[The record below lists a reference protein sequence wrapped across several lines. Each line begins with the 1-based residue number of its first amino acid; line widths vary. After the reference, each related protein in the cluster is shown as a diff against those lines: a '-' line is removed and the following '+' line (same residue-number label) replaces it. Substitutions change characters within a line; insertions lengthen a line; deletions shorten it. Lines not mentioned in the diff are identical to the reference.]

1 MKVSHE
7 QIETVLAGLLSSLPA
22 GKSLDPTEVAR
33 ALAGNDEKVWRL
45 LMVPIRAVAIRLADD
60 GRATILRKGKPADPH
75 DFKGVYRIGAG
86 SAPSDR
92 TDAIDV
98 G

>member
-7 QIETVLAGLLSSLPA
+7 QIETVLVGLLSSLPA

-33 ALAGNDEKVWRL
+33 AHAGRDEKVWRL

-60 GRATILRKGKPADPH
+60 GRASILRKGKPVDPH
-75 DFKGVYRIGAG
+75 DFKGVYRIGA
-86 SAPSDR
+86 AVPAA
-92 TDAIDV
+92 DA
-98 G
+98 GEPAAAS